1 MWLAMTIS
9 MIGSG
14 FKSTGATSMFALCG
28 IFGLLLIQVT
38 GAEVPFRTL
47 LRFIVFPMDE
57 SYWPALAWMI
67 ILLGAR
73 AYIPSVK
80 E

>member
-1 MWLAMTIS
+1 MIIEYLSSLFGWLIWGWVGFMWLAMTIS

-14 FKSTGATSMFALCG
+14 FKSAGATSMFALCG

-47 LRFIVFPMDE
+47 FDL
-57 SYWPALAWMI
+57 
-67 ILLGAR
+67 
-73 AYIPSVK
+73 
-80 E
+80 